1 MDPMEPHAEQWPLY
15 DEDRNESFTGPEG
28 LANLFNDEEDD
39 EEYYDDGDEGGS
51 HHDEPL
57 ETSAS
62 QRDDPVETS
71 QADTVSGHT
80 QSSMQLSREGCT
92 P

>member
-1 MDPMEPHAEQWPLY
+1 MDPPAGDPRAYAQQWPLY
-15 DEDRNESFTGPEG
+15 DEDLNESFTGPEG
-28 LANLFNDEEDD
+28 LANLFNEEEDD

-51 HHDEPL
+51 QHDEPL

-80 QSSMQLSREGCT
+80 HLCCSRL
-92 P
+92 